1 MEGWCAPALLRR
13 DHGLSARDGDLGTD
27 GVGVVTAISEQGMDP
42 VSDHAEQRAKALHIM
57 RLSRRQHEAER
68 TAFRIASGMELG
80 GEAAARSA
88 KRLGL
93 LSPLFMPTAQW
104 CARTIVLSIM
114 SAVRSPPAISAKVS
128 SIASNTPVSTQR
140 R

>member
-1 MEGWCAPALLRR
+1 
-13 DHGLSARDGDLGTD
+13 
-27 GVGVVTAISEQGMDP
+27 MDP
-42 VSDHAEQRAKALHIM
+42 TGDHPEQRAEPLHIM
-57 RLSRRQHEAER
+57 CLPRRQHEAER
-68 TAFRIASGMELG
+68 AAFRIASGMELG
-80 GEAAARSA
+80 CEAAARSA

-104 CARTIVLSIM
+104 CARTTVLSIM
-114 SAVRSPPAISAKVS
+114 SAVRSRPAISAKVS